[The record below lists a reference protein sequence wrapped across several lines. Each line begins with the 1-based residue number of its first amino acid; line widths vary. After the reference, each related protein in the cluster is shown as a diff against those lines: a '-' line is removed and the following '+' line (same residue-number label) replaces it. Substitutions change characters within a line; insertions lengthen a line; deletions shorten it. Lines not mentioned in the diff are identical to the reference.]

1 MWLIYERSF
10 DSFEEIIINIFT
22 FKSFKIYMELIVE
35 FFFKNKISF
44 KLLGPVFDNDSLEEL
59 SIPTN
64 NPRFYDIHTI
74 EFTTGLNR
82 LKRKIKYY
90 IHFGFKKGHVK

>member
-1 MWLIYERSF
+1 
-10 DSFEEIIINIFT
+10 
-22 FKSFKIYMELIVE
+22 MELIVE

-44 KLLGPVFDNDSLEEL
+44 KLLGLEEL

-64 NPRFYDIHTI
+64 NPRFYDIHKI
-74 EFTTGLNR
+74 EFTMGLNR